1 MKAVQVRG
9 RGEVELI
16 DTPEPIATPGEV
28 MVEIARA
35 ALCATDRRLVDKDLE
50 RPRIP
55 GHEVCGRT
63 PDGVLVGVHPD
74 VGCGRCRFCNAG
86 FENRC
91 PDRLSI
97 GIDRDGGLAQ
107 RLVVPEGHIVPLDG
121 LDVSIA
127 PLLEPLA
134 CCLHAVRLLGSER
147 GDGAVVVGAGP
158 MGILSMWALQTE
170 GVRVAVCQRS
180 AERRV
185 LASKLGADA
194 ILGPEEDPAFVLGAP
209 VRVAIVTAPGADAL
223 NWALRAVDVGGKVH
237 AFAGTP
243 GVAAIDANLIH
254 YRHISLVGSTG
265 STPSDYRRAVDL
277 VGLGR
282 IDLGLMPSETVALD
296 EVPHALKHGPRDD
309 VLKVM
314 VDIGGDAP

>member
-1 MKAVQVRG
+1 VKAVQVRG

-16 DTPEPIATPGEV
+16 DAPEPIAGPGEV
-28 MVEIARA
+28 MVEVARA
-35 ALCATDRRLVDKDLE
+35 ALCATDRRLLDKDLE

-55 GHEVCGRT
+55 GHEVSGRT

-74 VGCGRCRFCNAG
+74 VGCGRCRFCDAG
-86 FENRC
+86 LENRC

-97 GIDRDGGLAQ
+97 GLDRDGGLAQ
-107 RLVVPEGHIVPLDG
+107 WLVVPDGHAIPLDG
-121 LDVSIA
+121 VNDSIA
-127 PLLEPLA
+127 PMLEPLA
-134 CCLHAVRLLGSER
+134 CCLHAARMLGSER

-158 MGILSMWALQTE
+158 MGILSLWALQAE

-180 AERRV
+180 TARRM
-185 LASKLGADA
+185 LASKLGADS
-194 ILGPEEDPAFVLGAP
+194 ILGPDEDPAVALGGP

-223 NWALRAVDVGGKVH
+223 NWALHAVDVGGKVH
-237 AFAGTP
+237 AFAGAP
-243 GVAAIDANLIH
+243 HGAAIDANVVH

-265 STPSDYRRAVDL
+265 STSSDYRRAIDL
-277 VGLGR
+277 VVLGR
-282 IDLGLMPSETVALD
+282 IDLGRMPSQTVALD
-296 EVPHALKHGPRDD
+296 EVPHALKHRPRDD